1 LAKKK
6 VVPKKED
13 DLEGLDDDFLEDVE
27 SEYPSLE
34 KKKGKPDEDGEMEA
48 EDEEILEEE
57 LEYEMEEIPKPPEYK
72 YLNLAILRGEQEN
85 DYRLIVEG
93 QSHGFLNILIK
104 HLLNTEG
111 VNSAAYKVT
120 RIDPPEVFVRLEKGN
135 KIKNILHKAIQSL
148 KNEVDEVEKT
158 FKPLMK

>member
-1 LAKKK
+1 MAKKK
-6 VVPKKED
+6 AIPKKED
-13 DLEGLDDDFLEDVE
+13 DLEGLDDDILDDIEP
-27 SEYPSLE
+27 EYPSLKKSKE
-34 KKKGKPDEDGEMEA
+34 KTSEDVEMDIEG
-48 EDEEILEEE
+48 EEILEEE

-72 YLNLAILRGEQEN
+72 YLNLSILKGKQEN
-85 DYRLIVEG
+85 DYHLIVEG
-93 QSHGFLNILIK
+93 QSHGFLNILVK
-104 HLLNTEG
+104 HLLSTDG

-148 KNEVDEVEKT
+148 KDEVEEVKKT